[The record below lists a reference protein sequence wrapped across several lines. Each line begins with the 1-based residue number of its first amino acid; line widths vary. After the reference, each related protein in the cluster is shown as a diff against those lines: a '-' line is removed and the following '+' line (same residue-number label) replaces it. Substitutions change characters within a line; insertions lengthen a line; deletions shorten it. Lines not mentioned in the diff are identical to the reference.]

1 MSPLRAARK
10 KRKLTQQQLAMA
22 VGVTQS
28 HISSVETGMDH
39 ASAQLAEKL
48 VAVIGRQWI
57 SEEEILYPERF
68 IRQEQQDSLS

>member
-1 MSPLRAARK
+1 MTPLRVARK
-10 KRKLTQQQLAMA
+10 MRKLTQQQLALA

-28 HISSVETGMDH
+28 HISSIETGGDH

-48 VAVIGRQWI
+48 VEVIGRQWI

-68 IRQEQQDSLS
+68 IRFEKQA